1 MIKLLQKFFAPS
13 TKQIVED
20 TDLYSVIIDLRQ
32 RVENLEKE
40 NVETCNALYEIE
52 NRLESKIN
60 NIHPVVYNIRKDV
73 Q

>member
-40 NVETCNALYEIE
+40 NVETCNTLYEIE
-52 NRLESKIN
+52 NRLETKIN